1 MKRFIPFTL
10 AAACALLLCQ
20 SVLSEG
26 ESPSRPARREVAPR
40 TEEARKLTQRLRELN
55 AELREATAAARRN
68 ENIRKISEKLRALQ
82 ENLRT
87 AQQKARDAVDKVI
100 VKENPDLAS
109 KVKER
114 REIEEKLRELRG
126 GPARRGRGAAG
137 PSRPRPSRPQPQAE
151 ETPQQELEKAPLGT
165 LVHFDIPADDPARAK
180 EFYSKLFEWKIE
192 KTPGPMEYWLIAPAN
207 EKGVGGG
214 LMKRPQPEQSIT
226 TYFAVPSIDEYVA
239 KAQKLGGRVVVPK
252 MAVPG
257 MGYFAFCLDTE
268 NNVFAMWEANPDA
281 Q

>member
-1 MKRFIPFTL
+1 MKRLIPFAL
-10 AAACALLLCQ
+10 ATACALLLCQ
-20 SVLSEG
+20 IGFSEG
-26 ESPSRPARREVAPR
+26 ASRSRPARREVAPR
-40 TEEARKLTQRLRELN
+40 TGEARKLTQRLRELN

-68 ENIRKISEKLRALQ
+68 ENIRKISEKLRTLQ
-82 ENLRT
+82 ENLRD

-114 REIEEKLRELRG
+114 REIETKLRELRG

-151 ETPQQELEKAPLGT
+151 EAPQPELEKAPLGT
-165 LVHFDIPADDPARAK
+165 LVHFDIPADDPARAR
-180 EFYSKLFEWKIE
+180 EFYSGLFEWKIE
-192 KTPGPMEYWLIAPAN
+192 KAPGPMEYWLIAPTN
-207 EKGVGGG
+207 EEAVSGG
-214 LMKRPQPEQSIT
+214 LMKRPQPEQRIT
-226 TYFAVPSIDEYVA
+226 PYFAVPSIDEYVA
-239 KAQKLGGRVVVPK
+239 KAEKLGGKIVVPK
-252 MAVPG
+252 MPVTG

-268 NNVFAMWEANPDA
+268 NNVFAMWETNPDA